1 MDTFCKQLLAIY
13 STETDIYSCR
23 SSCSCSCYCCLS
35 CITSYLITTSSSSIL
50 FIAALFKPL
59 RVFRNDFCNSKRTRS
74 SQLDKGLFFFS
85 FHSIFK
91 TKCYYLC
98 GQYFNRI
105 ITVFISY
112 FKHWQVQRYIS
123 VHVSLCF
130 RQHIFIKFWA
140 KFSFVCRVE
149 TRTIITVNVSWD
161 FDLGRI
167 ILGKKYLH
175 QFWAMFST
183 LLKLL
188 R

>member
-1 MDTFCKQLLAIY
+1 MPQLLLLLLLLLPFVY
-13 STETDIYSCR
+13 NKLSYYYFFFFHPFHSCTFQTSPRVSKWFLQLETN
-23 SSCSCSCYCCLS
+23 
-35 CITSYLITTSSSSIL
+35 TK
-50 FIAALFKPL
+50 FAARQRF
-59 RVFRNDFCNSKRTRS
+59 V
-74 SQLDKGLFFFS
+74 FFS

-130 RQHIFIKFWA
+130 RQHIFTKFWA